1 MQLLTRRRFAVGRS
15 FENAITV
22 LYALGGSTNG
32 VLHMLALAKE
42 AEVTLKIDD
51 FNTIGRDVP
60 MLANLAPSGAYN
72 WADVDALGG
81 LPVVMKELDKHGM
94 IHTDCLTGEQS
105 AAACRRLFPLCC
117 VAHTDG
123 AVSAVTGETVGE
135 NLKDVPD
142 MSELR

>member
-1 MQLLTRRRFAVGRS
+1 MQLLTRRRVAVGRS

-60 MLANLAPSGAYN
+60 MIANLAPSGAYN

-94 IHTDCLTGEQS
+94 IHTDCLT
-105 AAACRRLFPLCC
+105 
-117 VAHTDG
+117 
-123 AVSAVTGETVGE
+123 VTGETVGE